1 MGFFD
6 FFTDR
11 TPAEPAEIRLVAFVS
26 GKVQGVGFRWWCAG
40 TAKPLGLT
48 GYAENLD
55 DGRVKVIAEGTAAS
69 CARLVDILRGDDTAG
84 RVDEVLVGWEEPSG
98 SFRGFGIREPPQSLF
113 RARRMLSSL
122 RGSTRRA
129 PMLCAG

>member
-40 TAKPLGLT
+40 TAKPMGLT

-55 DGRVKVIAEGTAAS
+55 DGRVKVVAEGTSVS
-69 CARLVDILRGDDTAG
+69 CARRVDVLRGDDTAG
-84 RVDEVLVGWEEPSG
+84 RVDEVLVEWEEPSG
-98 SFRGFGIREPPQSLF
+98 SFRSFGIRYRSPVLYVRRGLVSRFSTEHCASL
-113 RARRMLSSL
+113 S
-122 RGSTRRA
+122 
-129 PMLCAG
+129 

>member
-6 FFTDR
+6 FFTDQ
-11 TPAEPAEIRLVAFVS
+11 TPAEPAEIRLVAHVR

-69 CARLVDILRGDDTAG
+69 CARLVDILRSGDTAG
-84 RVDEVLVGWEEPSG
+84 RVDEVLVEWGGG
-98 SFRGFGIREPPQSLF
+98 SRPGRCEASVSVSREFASWN
-113 RARRMLSSL
+113 
-122 RGSTRRA
+122 
-129 PMLCAG
+129 

>member
-40 TAKPLGLT
+40 TAKPMGLT
-48 GYAENLD
+48 GYA
-55 DGRVKVIAEGTAAS
+55 
-69 CARLVDILRGDDTAG
+69 
-84 RVDEVLVGWEEPSG
+84 
-98 SFRGFGIREPPQSLF
+98 
-113 RARRMLSSL
+113 
-122 RGSTRRA
+122 
-129 PMLCAG
+129 

>member
-11 TPAEPAEIRLVAFVS
+11 PPAEPAEIRLVAFVS

-40 TAKPLGLT
+40 TAKPMGLT

-55 DGRVKVIAEGTAAS
+55 DGRVKVVAEGTAAS
-69 CARLVDILRGDDTAG
+69 CARLVDVLRGGDTAG
-84 RVDEVLVGWEEPSG
+84 RVDEVLVEWEEPSG
-98 SFRGFGIREPPQSLF
+98 SFRGFGIR
-113 RARRMLSSL
+113 
-122 RGSTRRA
+122 
-129 PMLCAG
+129 

>member
-11 TPAEPAEIRLVAFVS
+11 TPAEPAEIRLVAHVR

-69 CARLVDILRGDDTAG
+69 CARLVDILHGGDT
-84 RVDEVLVGWEEPSG
+84 
-98 SFRGFGIREPPQSLF
+98 SLF
-113 RARRMLSSL
+113 RELL
-122 RGSTRRA
+122 PYA
-129 PMLCAG
+129 PSWHRIRKIFRNANDGIRCDAEL

>member
-40 TAKPLGLT
+40 TAKPMGLT

-55 DGRVKVIAEGTAAS
+55 DGRVKVIADG
-69 CARLVDILRGDDTAG
+69 RLLRSPGG
-84 RVDEVLVGWEEPSG
+84 YS
-98 SFRGFGIREPPQSLF
+98 
-113 RARRMLSSL
+113 ARRRY
-122 RGSTRRA
+122 RGPR
-129 PMLCAG
+129 G

>member
-40 TAKPLGLT
+40 TAKPMGLT

-55 DGRVKVIAEGTAAS
+55 DGRVKVVAEGTATS
-69 CARLVDILRGDDTAG
+69 CARLVDVLRGDDTAEWMRCSSSG
-84 RVDEVLVGWEEPSG
+84 RSRAARSAASAFG
-98 SFRGFGIREPPQSLF
+98 S
-113 RARRMLSSL
+113 
-122 RGSTRRA
+122 
-129 PMLCAG
+129 

>member
-40 TAKPLGLT
+40 TAKPMGLT

-55 DGRVKVIAEGTAAS
+55 DGRVKVVAEGTAAS
-69 CARLVDILRGDDTAG
+69 CARLVDVLRGDDTAG
-84 RVDEVLVGWEEPSG
+84 RVDEVLVEWEEPSG
-98 SFRGFGIREPPQSLF
+98 SFRGFGCFTLIQLF
-113 RARRMLSSL
+113 TACARGNQATGTPHPLD
-122 RGSTRRA
+122 
-129 PMLCAG
+129 

>member
-40 TAKPLGLT
+40 TAKPMGLT

-55 DGRVKVIAEGTAAS
+55 DGRVKVVAEVLPPPALAWWMCCAVTTPPGGLMRCSSSGRSRAARSAAS
-69 CARLVDILRGDDTAG
+69 AF
-84 RVDEVLVGWEEPSG
+84 G
-98 SFRGFGIREPPQSLF
+98 S
-113 RARRMLSSL
+113 
-122 RGSTRRA
+122 
-129 PMLCAG
+129 

>member
-40 TAKPLGLT
+40 TAKPMGLT
-48 GYAENLD
+48 GY
-55 DGRVKVIAEGTAAS
+55 AS
-69 CARLVDILRGDDTAG
+69 CARLVDVLRGDDTAG
-84 RVDEVLVGWEEPSG
+84 RVDEVLVEWEEPNG
-98 SFRGFGIREPPQSLF
+98 SFRGFGIR
-113 RARRMLSSL
+113 
-122 RGSTRRA
+122 
-129 PMLCAG
+129 

>member
-40 TAKPLGLT
+40 TAKPMGLT

-55 DGRVKVIAEGTAAS
+55 DGRVKVVAEG
-69 CARLVDILRGDDTAG
+69 TAG
-84 RVDEVLVGWEEPSG
+84 RVDEVLVEWEEPSG
-98 SFRGFGIREPPQSLF
+98 SFRGFGIR
-113 RARRMLSSL
+113 
-122 RGSTRRA
+122 
-129 PMLCAG
+129 

>member
-40 TAKPLGLT
+40 TA
-48 GYAENLD
+48 
-55 DGRVKVIAEGTAAS
+55 
-69 CARLVDILRGDDTAG
+69 
-84 RVDEVLVGWEEPSG
+84 
-98 SFRGFGIREPPQSLF
+98 IR
-113 RARRMLSSL
+113 
-122 RGSTRRA
+122 
-129 PMLCAG
+129 

>member
-11 TPAEPAEIRLVAFVS
+11 TPAEPAEIRLVAHVR

-69 CARLVDILRGDDTAG
+69 CARLVDILRGGGTAG
-84 RVDEVLVGWEEPSG
+84 RVDEVLVEWEEPSG
-98 SFRGFGIREPPQSLF
+98 SFRGFGIR
-113 RARRMLSSL
+113 
-122 RGSTRRA
+122 
-129 PMLCAG
+129 